1 MVGERSQRVEAIPV
15 RSGGLLGSEYPGM
28 SSDKVGENP
37 TRRKPKVSYT
47 MLVSVGLVGT

>member
-1 MVGERSQRVEAIPV
+1 MRS
-15 RSGGLLGSEYPGM
+15 SGAASSEHAGM